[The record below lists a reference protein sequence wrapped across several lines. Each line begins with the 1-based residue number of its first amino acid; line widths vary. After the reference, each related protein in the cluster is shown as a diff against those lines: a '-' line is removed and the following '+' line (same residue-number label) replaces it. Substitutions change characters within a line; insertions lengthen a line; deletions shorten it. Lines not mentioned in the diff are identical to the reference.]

1 MDLIAQLYIKVDG
14 KNVSEEIMDDLISI
28 EVDNSLHL
36 PDMFSIHL
44 RDHISGSGYKW
55 MDSKTFDLGKPVVIT
70 ADPQGEEQKGELI
83 SGEITAIEPE
93 FIEDIGATVLIR
105 GYDKSHRLHRVKRT
119 ECYTQMSDSDIVRR
133 IVADS
138 RCGLQADVESTSPV
152 HEYVIQYNQTDMEF
166 IQDRARRNGYF
177 TYVDDNKLVFRS
189 KPATS
194 GSGPVLKYGKN
205 LRDLQIRLTAAE
217 QIAEAQ
223 VRWWNISQEKADDI
237 KEGDPSILP
246 EIGHGGKK
254 AKKAFGWESLEPVI
268 KRPVYTKNEAQAI
281 AKSAIN
287 EKCNAFCQAEG
298 TCDGNPEV
306 CAGAKV
312 KLDKIGDKFSGSY
325 YVTRAIHRYDG
336 SGYTTKFEISGYRA
350 NTLGELLSHNNKGS
364 RWGGVIRGVVTD
376 NNDEEGLGR
385 VKVQYTGIS
394 DEFVSHWA
402 RLVTPGAGP
411 ERGIEFLPQIDD
423 EVLVAFEYDDFNYP
437 YILGGL
443 WNGWG
448 KPPLATDGQK
458 KMDAIDQRI
467 IKSRS
472 GHTITFDDTDEKE
485 KISII
490 SKSGHTITLDDT
502 SGEEKVSIIDNT
514 TKNTIEINTKDKTL
528 TINTE
533 GDIIMEAKGNV
544 TLKGKDIT
552 VEATGNAKVKASSNL
567 DLEASSKATVKAN
580 TGVDVQASGQV
591 NVKGATIN
599 LN

>member
-1 MDLIAQLYIKVDG
+1 MADKEFLAQFYIKVEG
-14 KNVSEEIMDDLISI
+14 QKVSEEIMIDLDSI
-28 EVDNSLHL
+28 EVDQSLIL

-44 RDHISGSGYKW
+44 RDPDFKW
-55 MDSKTFDLGKPVVIT
+55 MGGNTFDLGKEVEISAAPKV
-70 ADPQGEEQKGELI
+70 GEKGKLFK
-83 SGEITAIEPE
+83 GEITAIEPE
-93 FIEDIGATVLIR
+93 FVEGGGATVLIR

-119 ECYTQMSDSDIVRR
+119 AGYTQMSDSDIVSK

-138 RCGLQADVESTSPV
+138 GCGLRADVESTSPV
-152 HEYVIQYNQTDMEF
+152 HEHVIQYNQTDMEF

-177 TYVDDNKLVFRS
+177 VYVDDNKLIFRS

-194 GSGPVLKYGKN
+194 GSEPVLTYGNN
-205 LRDLQIRLTAAE
+205 LRDLQVRLTAAE

-223 VRWWNISQEKADDI
+223 VRWWNISQQKADDI

-246 EIGHGGKK
+246 GIGHGGKK
-254 AKKAFGWESLEPVI
+254 AKQAFRWESLEPVI
-268 KRPVYTKNEAQAI
+268 KRPVYTRNEAQAI

-287 EKCNAFCQAEG
+287 EKCNAFFQAEG
-298 TCDGNPEV
+298 TCDGNPQV
-306 CAGAKV
+306 RAGAKV
-312 KLDKIGDKFSGSY
+312 KLDAIGKKFSGSY
-325 YVTRAIHRYDG
+325 YVTHTIHRYDDY
-336 SGYTTKFEISGYRA
+336 GYTTKFEISGYRA
-350 NTLGELLSHNNKGS
+350 NTLGALLSHNNTGS

-376 NNDEEGLGR
+376 SNDPEGLGR

-411 ERGIEFLPQIDD
+411 QRGIEFLPEIDD

-448 KPPLATDGQK
+448 EPPLATDGKQ
-458 KMDAIDQRI
+458 KMDAMNQRI

-472 GHTITFDDTDEKE
+472 GHTITLDDTEGKE

-502 SGEEKVSIIDNT
+502 SNEEKVSIIDNT
-514 TKNTIEINTKDKTL
+514 TKNNIEINTGKKKL

-533 GDIIMEAKGNV
+533 GDITMEAKGNV
-544 TLKGKDIT
+544 TLKGQDIT
-552 VEATGNAKVKASSNL
+552 LDASGNAKITAASNL
-567 DLEASSKATVKAN
+567 NLESKNSKAA
-580 TGVDVQASGQV
+580 
-591 NVKGATIN
+591 VKGALVDVTTDGPMNIKGKPIN